1 MLKVFKKEKE
11 VTLLEI
17 LISQFWKA
25 TKEINEMQEQFTKQG
40 NTLYIDCS
48 ILDINA
54 KRELQNT
61 LLKEIKTIWNKEK
74 VEEKAI

>member
-17 LISQFWKA
+17 LISQFWQV

-54 KRELQNT
+54 KREFQNT
-61 LLKEIKTIWNKEK
+61 LLKEIKSIWNNKN
-74 VEEKAI
+74 VEEKVI